1 MGGWEVSR
9 NVDSVDACPKREEDG
24 LTSFSIPVRN
34 DLDRV
39 LLLLCSL
46 RPSALFF
53 VSTDRQGPFHGV
65 PVRCR
70 LARGR
75 YELP

>member
-34 DLDRV
+34 DWIAFFSCFAHFGRR
-39 LLLLCSL
+39 LCSSSPPTGSP
-46 RPSALFF
+46 RSTGCPSDA
-53 VSTDRQGPFHGV
+53 DWPGGW
-65 PVRCR
+65 
-70 LARGR
+70 